1 MAYYLFQGAYTP
13 EALAKLIKKPE
24 DRIAVVSKA
33 IEKLGGRVIG
43 GWFCFG
49 DYDVV
54 LVYELPDNIS
64 AAAFAVSAA
73 AGGAVKA
80 NKTTQLL
87 SPDETIEM
95 FRRAGK
101 TGYRPPE

>member
-1 MAYYLFQGAYTP
+1 MAYYLFQGAYTS

-24 DRIAVVSKA
+24 DRVATVSKA
-33 IEKLGGRVIG
+33 VEELGGRVIG

-64 AAAFAVSAA
+64 AAAFAVRVA
-73 AGGAVKA
+73 AGGALKA
-80 NKTTQLL
+80 NKTTLL
-87 SPDETIEM
+87 LRPDETIEM
-95 FRRAGK
+95 FKRAGQA
-101 TGYRPPE
+101 GYRPPE